1 MSMVTTGEMMEMEPG
16 SWYEASLPL
25 RERKQRGHFSTPPL
39 LVEHILD
46 ACGYRSENDLAKL
59 RVLDPACGSGNFLAG
74 AARRLAA
81 FAVRV
86 GLCESETAALAARNL
101 WGFDPDPV
109 SCFLAE
115 MNVRA
120 QCQSCDSEVRL
131 HIHQA
136 DGLALSWEGYEGIDV
151 FLANPPYLAAKNIDL
166 SGYRSTHQGGQL
178 DSYLLFLDLALA
190 VVRPGGWLGLVL
202 PDPVLA
208 RANAGRQRARL
219 LETCTITHLWH
230 LSGVFAAHVGA
241 VILIARKS
249 PAPATHLVAW
259 QRAAWSHNF
268 RPQAATPV
276 KPAWN
281 EQSGQQEQHT
291 ETLNTVPQSLLR
303 RQPGA
308 ELRYLLS
315 SERGAFIERLRAHL
329 ERASGS
335 ERQLAPLS
343 DFLTIK
349 RGEELG
355 RKSAKLVR
363 DQPPSALAD
372 QLHAAAPG
380 AGQAQMFP
388 APFPADPPPA
398 SADAPPAGH
407 PQGVA
412 LLYTSP
418 SHPPRHRSLAQ
429 RANGI
434 VYSRAT
440 PCGWPAPGGP
450 ADMGGVSADMGGVS
464 AGAGGPADAGGVSA
478 DAGGG
483 PADMG
488 GVSADAGGV
497 SADMGGGPADAGGGL
512 GTYFP
517 VLLGG
522 VDVKPYGRPVGKCW
536 LAGEAIEKPLQR
548 YLAPKLLVVKSTGRL
563 QAALDTNGHVVL
575 QTLYVLHAR
584 AEAGVDGDDLYFF
597 LALLNSRVLR
607 EYVYVLHT
615 AYKWVQPQIE
625 QHVLARLPV
634 PLTGVAEKRDII
646 ERAKR
651 LMEVL
656 ALMGQEEVCR
666 EAGAVVELKQQWQG
680 LYDEQE
686 RAIDALYAA
695 ALEGNH
701 G

>member
-1 MSMVTTGEMMEMEPG
+1 MSTMSTGKVMGVGMAPV
-16 SWYEASLPL
+16 SWYEAGLSL

-39 LVEHILD
+39 LVERILD
-46 ACGYRSENDLAKL
+46 ACGYCPENDLSGL

-74 AARRLAA
+74 AARRLVA
-81 FAVRV
+81 FAARA
-86 GLCESETAALAARNL
+86 GLGEREMAALAECNL

-136 DGLALSWEGYEGIDV
+136 DGLALAWEGYEGIDV
-151 FLANPPYLAAKNIDL
+151 FLANPPYLAAKNVDL
-166 SGYRSTHQGGQL
+166 SGYRSTHRSGQV

-241 VILIARKS
+241 VVLIARKS
-249 PAPATHLVAW
+249 PAPATHLISW
-259 QRAAWSHNF
+259 QRSGWSHDF
-268 RPQAATPV
+268 RPSAEKAV
-276 KPAWN
+276 RD
-281 EQSGQQEQHT
+281 EQNGQQEQHM

-335 ERQLAPLS
+335 ERRLAPLS

-349 RGEELG
+349 RGEELE
-355 RKSAKLVR
+355 RKSALLVR
-363 DQPPSALAD
+363 DQPPSALAG
-372 QLHAAAPG
+372 QPHAAAPAAG
-380 AGQAQMFP
+380 QAQMFPDPAASADPPPASAGQAQMFP
-388 APFPADPPPA
+388 APAASADPPPA
-398 SADAPPAGH
+398 SAGQAQMFPDPAASAGQAQMFPGPAASAGQAQMFPGPPPAGH

-412 LLYTSP
+412 LLYTPP
-418 SHPPRHRSLAQ
+418 SHPPHHRSLAQ

-440 PCGWPAPGGP
+440 PCGWPAGGVSADAGGGSADAGGGS
-450 ADMGGVSADMGGVS
+450 ADMGGVSADAGGGS
-464 AGAGGPADAGGVSA
+464 ADAGGGSADRGGGPADEGGGSADEGGGSADMGGGSADAGGGSA

-488 GVSADAGGV
+488 GGPADA
-497 SADMGGGPADAGGGL
+497 GGGPADARGGL

-517 VLLGG
+517 VLIGG
-522 VDVKPYGRPVGKCW
+522 VDVKPYGRPVGKYW

-548 YLAPKLLVVKSTGRL
+548 Y
-563 QAALDTNGHVVL
+563 
-575 QTLYVLHAR
+575 
-584 AEAGVDGDDLYFF
+584 
-597 LALLNSRVLR
+597 
-607 EYVYVLHT
+607 
-615 AYKWVQPQIE
+615 
-625 QHVLARLPV
+625 
-634 PLTGVAEKRDII
+634 
-646 ERAKR
+646 
-651 LMEVL
+651 
-656 ALMGQEEVCR
+656 
-666 EAGAVVELKQQWQG
+666 
-680 LYDEQE
+680 
-686 RAIDALYAA
+686 
-695 ALEGNH
+695 
-701 G
+701 

>member
-1 MSMVTTGEMMEMEPG
+1 MSTMSTGKVMGVGMAPV
-16 SWYEASLPL
+16 SWYEAGLSL

-39 LVEHILD
+39 LVERILD
-46 ACGYRSENDLAKL
+46 ACGYCPENDLSGL

-74 AARRLAA
+74 AARRLVA
-81 FAVRV
+81 FAARA
-86 GLCESETAALAARNL
+86 GLGEREMAALAECNL

-120 QCQSCDSEVRL
+120 QCQPCDSEVRL

-136 DGLALSWEGYEGIDV
+136 DGLALAWEGYEGIDV

-166 SGYRSTHQGGQL
+166 SGYRSTHRSGQV

-208 RANAGRQRARL
+208 RANASRQRARL

-241 VILIARKS
+241 VVLIARKS
-249 PAPATHLVAW
+249 PAPATHLISW
-259 QRAAWSHNF
+259 QRSGWSHDF
-268 RPQAATPV
+268 RPSAEKAV
-276 KPAWN
+276 RD
-281 EQSGQQEQHT
+281 EQNGQQEQHM

-335 ERQLAPLS
+335 ERRLAPLS

-355 RKSAKLVR
+355 RKSALLVR
-363 DQPPSALAD
+363 DQPPSALAG
-372 QLHAAAPG
+372 QPHAAAPP

-388 APFPADPPPA
+388 APAA
-398 SADAPPAGH
+398 SAGPAHMFPGPAASAGQAQMFPGPPPAGH

-412 LLYTSP
+412 LLYTPP
-418 SHPPRHRSLAQ
+418 SHPPHHRSLAQ

-440 PCGWPAPGGP
+440 PCGWPA
-450 ADMGGVSADMGGVS
+450 
-464 AGAGGPADAGGVSA
+464 GGVSA

-483 PADMG
+483 
-488 GVSADAGGV
+488 SADAGGGSAGAGGGSAGAGGGSAGAARV
-497 SADMGGGPADAGGGL
+497 SSGAGGVSAGAGGGSAGAGGGSADMGGGSADA
-512 GTYFP
+512 
-517 VLLGG
+517 
-522 VDVKPYGRPVGKCW
+522 
-536 LAGEAIEKPLQR
+536 
-548 YLAPKLLVVKSTGRL
+548 
-563 QAALDTNGHVVL
+563 
-575 QTLYVLHAR
+575 
-584 AEAGVDGDDLYFF
+584 
-597 LALLNSRVLR
+597 
-607 EYVYVLHT
+607 
-615 AYKWVQPQIE
+615 
-625 QHVLARLPV
+625 
-634 PLTGVAEKRDII
+634 
-646 ERAKR
+646 
-651 LMEVL
+651 
-656 ALMGQEEVCR
+656 
-666 EAGAVVELKQQWQG
+666 
-680 LYDEQE
+680 
-686 RAIDALYAA
+686 
-695 ALEGNH
+695 
-701 G
+701 

>member
-1 MSMVTTGEMMEMEPG
+1 MSTMSTGKVMGVGMAPV
-16 SWYEASLPL
+16 SWYEAGLSL

-39 LVEHILD
+39 LVERILD
-46 ACGYRSENDLAKL
+46 ACGYCPENDLSGL

-74 AARRLAA
+74 AARRLVA
-81 FAVRV
+81 FAARA
-86 GLCESETAALAARNL
+86 GLGEREMAALAECNL

-120 QCQSCDSEVRL
+120 QCQPCDSGARL

-136 DGLALSWEGYEGIDV
+136 DGLALAWEGYEGIDV
-151 FLANPPYLAAKNIDL
+151 FLANPPYLAAKNVDL
-166 SGYRSTHQGGQL
+166 SGYRSTHRSGQV

-241 VILIARKS
+241 VVLIARKS
-249 PAPATHLVAW
+249 PAPATHLISW
-259 QRAAWSHNF
+259 QRSGWSHDF
-268 RPQAATPV
+268 RPSAEKAV
-276 KPAWN
+276 RD
-281 EQSGQQEQHT
+281 EQNGQQEQHM

-335 ERQLAPLS
+335 ERRLAPLS

-355 RKSAKLVR
+355 RKSALLVR
-363 DQPPSALAD
+363 DQPPSALAG
-372 QLHAAAPG
+372 QPHAAAPP

-388 APFPADPPPA
+388 APAASADPPPA
-398 SADAPPAGH
+398 SAGQAQMFPDPAASADPPPPSAGQAQMFPGPPPAGH

-412 LLYTSP
+412 LLYTPP
-418 SHPPRHRSLAQ
+418 SHPPHHRSLAQ

-440 PCGWPAPGGP
+440 PCGWPAGG
-450 ADMGGVSADMGGVS
+450 GSADAGGGAADAGGGSAGAGGVS
-464 AGAGGPADAGGVSA
+464 AGAGGVSAGAGGVSAGAGGGSADMGDGSADAGGGPADAGGVSA

-483 PADMG
+483 TADAG
-488 GVSADAGGV
+488 DGSADA
-497 SADMGGGPADAGGGL
+497 GGGPADAGDGSADAGG
-512 GTYFP
+512 GSAGA
-517 VLLGG
+517 GG
-522 VDVKPYGRPVGKCW
+522 V
-536 LAGEAIEKPLQR
+536 
-548 YLAPKLLVVKSTGRL
+548 S
-563 QAALDTNGHVVL
+563 
-575 QTLYVLHAR
+575 
-584 AEAGVDGDDLYFF
+584 
-597 LALLNSRVLR
+597 
-607 EYVYVLHT
+607 
-615 AYKWVQPQIE
+615 
-625 QHVLARLPV
+625 
-634 PLTGVAEKRDII
+634 
-646 ERAKR
+646 
-651 LMEVL
+651 
-656 ALMGQEEVCR
+656 
-666 EAGAVVELKQQWQG
+666 AGAGGVS
-680 LYDEQE
+680 
-686 RAIDALYAA
+686 AA
-695 ALEGNH
+695 AG
-701 G
+701 GVPAGA

>member
-81 FAVRV
+81 FAART
-86 GLCESETAALAARNL
+86 GLCESEAAALVARNL

-120 QCQSCDSEVRL
+120 QCQPCDSEARL

-166 SGYRSTHQGGQL
+166 SGYRSTHRGGQL

-208 RANAGRQRARL
+208 RANASRQRARL

-241 VILIARKS
+241 VVLIARKS
-249 PAPATHLVAW
+249 PAPATHLISW
-259 QRAAWSHNF
+259 QRANWS
-268 RPQAATPV
+268 RPLHSRTASAV
-276 KPAWN
+276 KAVQD
-281 EQSGQQEQHT
+281 EQNGQQEQHT
-291 ETLNTVPQSLLR
+291 ETLNTVPQSLFR

-335 ERQLAPLS
+335 ERRLAPLS

-363 DQPPSALAD
+363 DQPTSALAGQLYAAAPGAD
-372 QLHAAAPG
+372 QPHAAAPG
-380 AGQAQMFP
+380 ADQSQMFP

-398 SADAPPAGH
+398 PADAPPAGH

-412 LLYTSP
+412 LLYTPP
-418 SHPPRHRSLAQ
+418 SHPPHYRSLAQ

-450 ADMGGVSADMGGVS
+450 ADAGGPADTGGPADAGGVSAGAGGVS
-464 AGAGGPADAGGVSA
+464 AGAGGPADAGGGSA

-483 PADMG
+483 
-488 GVSADAGGV
+488 SAG
-497 SADMGGGPADAGGGL
+497 SGL

-522 VDVKPYGRPVGKCW
+522 VDVKPYGRPAGKYW

-548 YLAPKLLVVKSTGRL
+548 YLAPKLLVVKSTGQL
-563 QAALDTNGHVVL
+563 QATLDVNGHVAL
-575 QTLYVLHAR
+575 QTLYLLHAR

-597 LALLNSRVLR
+597 LALLNSRILR

-634 PLTGVAEKRDII
+634 PLADMTGKQEII
-646 ERAKR
+646 ERARR
-651 LMEVL
+651 LLELLEVI
-656 ALMGQEEVCR
+656 ERVRICS
-666 EAGAVVELKQQWQG
+666 EARAVVELKQQWQG
-680 LYDEQE
+680 LYEEQE
-686 RAIDALYAA
+686 RAIEALYAA
-695 ALEGNH
+695 ALEGNN